1 MRWIGL
7 VLSLIL
13 YVSQI
18 WGIEAGKIQHKTV
31 SDTAANVHKLPS
43 YEYGHVYKIKKVSSP
58 FPVEIKV
65 KGRNLYVVSKQD
77 QMLPIYKSSGVFYGL
92 FKLNKGTNW
101 ISGLPKG
108 NYLINNKVITV
119 S

>member
-13 YVSQI
+13 CIPQVL
-18 WGIEAGKIQHKTV
+18 GIETGKMQRKV
-31 SDTAANVHKLPS
+31 VADSVNVHKLPS
-43 YEYGHVYKIKKVSSP
+43 YEYGRVYKIKKVSSP

-77 QMLPIYKSSGVFYGL
+77 QMLPIYKGTGVFYGL

-108 NYLINNKVITV
+108 NYIINNKVITV